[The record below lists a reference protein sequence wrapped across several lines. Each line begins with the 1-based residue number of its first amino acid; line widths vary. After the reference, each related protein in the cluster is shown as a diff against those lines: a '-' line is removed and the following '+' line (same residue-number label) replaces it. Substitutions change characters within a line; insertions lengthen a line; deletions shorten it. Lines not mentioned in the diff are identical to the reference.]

1 VGSGSATDEVK
12 HAFDDWGNLTKLEQ
26 DHNGLVGGTADDY
39 EVGYTIAKNAP
50 SNARS
55 TLRRTEQLVVYNAT
69 TEQDVDYDYDTASGI
84 NDSLSRLYAQK
95 ISGTSI
101 ATYSYN
107 GEAELMEQKLS
118 VPKLATSM
126 DSLSSMQTYPNI
138 DRFNRVTTSSWW
150 NTNASGTE
158 QYDTD
163 VTYDESSNILL
174 AEDNIQKD
182 PGAGGNGVGTIHAFD
197 AKYTIDGLNRVTQ
210 AEEGDWT
217 GSSIA
222 TKYRDEQWTLTQ
234 TGNWDRNKVNFNGDA
249 DFTDAGEL
257 DDTRAHA
264 PVNEILTRNTNSTGG
279 VEFTLTYNLRGDLED
294 EGGTGGYKYVWD
306 AFGRLVTVNRQNK
319 TLLAEYRYNG
329 LNQRITWHYDAT
341 GNGTTDGSDPT
352 YHFAWGGD
360 EKWRMVGTWRGFTPA
375 AA

>member
-1 VGSGSATDEVK
+1 
-12 HAFDDWGNLTKLEQ
+12 
-26 DHNGLVGGTADDY
+26 
-39 EVGYTIAKNAP
+39 
-50 SNARS
+50 
-55 TLRRTEQLVVYNAT
+55 
-69 TEQDVDYDYDTASGI
+69 
-84 NDSLSRLYAQK
+84 
-95 ISGTSI
+95 
-101 ATYSYN
+101 
-107 GEAELMEQKLS
+107 
-118 VPKLATSM
+118 
-126 DSLSSMQTYPNI
+126 
-138 DRFNRVTTSSWW
+138 VTTSSWF

-163 VTYDESSNILL
+163 VTYDESSNITLI
-174 AEDNIQKD
+174 EDNVQLD
-182 PGAGGNGVGTIHAFD
+182 PGVGGNGVGIIHAFD

-279 VEFTLTYNLRGDLED
+279 VEFTLVYNLRGDLTD
-294 EGGTGGYKYVWD
+294 EGGGGHRRVQVRL
-306 AFGRLVTVNRQNK
+306 GRLRQAGDGQPPEQDPAGRIP
-319 TLLAEYRYNG
+319 LQRPE
-329 LNQRITWHYDAT
+329 QRITWHYDAT

-352 YHFAWGGD
+352 YHFAWGGRREVAD
-360 EKWRMVGTWRGFTPA
+360 GRDLAGTSTA

>member
-1 VGSGSATDEVK
+1 
-12 HAFDDWGNLTKLEQ
+12 
-26 DHNGLVGGTADDY
+26 
-39 EVGYTIAKNAP
+39 
-50 SNARS
+50 
-55 TLRRTEQLVVYNAT
+55 
-69 TEQDVDYDYDTASGI
+69 
-84 NDSLSRLYAQK
+84 
-95 ISGTSI
+95 
-101 ATYSYN
+101 
-107 GEAELMEQKLS
+107 
-118 VPKLATSM
+118 
-126 DSLSSMQTYPNI
+126 
-138 DRFNRVTTSSWW
+138 VTTSSWW

-163 VTYDESSNILL
+163 VTYDESSNITLI
-174 AEDNIQKD
+174 EDNVQLD
-182 PGAGGNGVGTIHAFD
+182 PGVGGNGVGTIHAFD

-249 DFTDAGEL
+249 DFTDVGEL